1 MISFQIDNKRYCIKQ
16 HEAIEEIWLFG
27 SYARGEQDQ
36 YSDIDLLV
44 VIQDCDGEE
53 YKRIKLQLS
62 QELGMPLE
70 WLSLYEMHKI
80 QEMARQGS
88 YFMWHIKQEG
98 RQLYARGSFQ
108 KDILSNLPEYQN
120 AWQDLEDYSII
131 CKDIRSSLA
140 EQYVD
145 ITYELSVLAS
155 IIRNTSMTIDFL
167 KGKMVFGRVQC
178 VETCNA
184 ILSGKCEIPIKEYE
198 RLYTNR
204 LYMTG
209 KAATHEMM
217 TMHDVVEWLNKAEN
231 LILCA
236 KEIYD
241 AKNNDNN
248 MGRIDG
254 NE

>member
-16 HEAIEEIWLFG
+16 HETIEEIWLFG
-27 SYARGEQDQ
+27 SYARGEQDR

-44 VIQDCDGEE
+44 IIQDCDGEE
-53 YKRIKLQLS
+53 YRRIKMQLS

-70 WLSLYEMHKI
+70 WISLYEMHKI

-108 KDILSNLPEYQN
+108 KDILANLPEYQN

-131 CKDIRSSLA
+131 CKDIRCSLA

-167 KGKMVFGRVQC
+167 KGKMVFGRIQS

-184 ILSGKCEIPIKEYE
+184 ILSGKREISIKEYE

-209 KAATHEMM
+209 KATTHEMM
-217 TMHDVVEWLNKAEN
+217 TMNDVVEWLNKAEN

-236 KEIYD
+236 KEIYN

-248 MGRIDG
+248 MGRTDG

>member
-1 MISFQIDNKRYCIKQ
+1 MISFQIGSKSYCIKQ
-16 HEAIEEIWLFG
+16 HGTIEEIWLFG

-36 YSDIDLLV
+36 YSDIDLLI
-44 VIQDCDGEE
+44 VIQDCDDEE
-53 YKRIKLQLS
+53 YKRIKMQLS

-70 WLSLYEMHKI
+70 WLSLYEIHKI
-80 QEMARQGS
+80 REMAAQGS
-88 YFMWHIKQEG
+88 YFMWHIRQEG
-98 RQLYARGSFQ
+98 RLLYAKGDFLR
-108 KDILSNLPEYQN
+108 DILAELPEYQN
-120 AWQDLEDYSII
+120 AMQDLEDYSII
-131 CKDIRSSLA
+131 CNDIRCNLL
-140 EQYVD
+140 EKYVD

-155 IIRNTSMTIDFL
+155 IIRNTSMTVDFL
-167 KGKMVFGRVQC
+167 EGKMSFGRVQA
-178 VETCNA
+178 VEICNA
-184 ILSGKCEIPIKEYE
+184 ILKGRCNIPIKEYE

-209 KAATHEMM
+209 KADTYARM
-217 TMHDVVEWLNKAEN
+217 TINDVAEWLNKAEH

-236 KEIYD
+236 KEIYN